1 MGVLEGLVFLLIVR
15 TGLGSKFSNFRK
27 TELFEEILDLRLK
40 KTIDYLTLMT
50 CARECLIEAEC
61 RRFKFCETDATT
73 GQCKLYE
80 DGKDC
85 PHSDTGQV
93 CLCYQK
99 KIQCDDE
106 TCTCPI
112 GYYGNRCEYVIKH
125 CGEDLGQNLKR
136 LERKISSIQP
146 DGAEEPFEVFC
157 EFRYGGLTT
166 IQSRDLQASP
176 VNFNRSLVEYI
187 HGFGHPGYNFWLGL
201 HRISLISAIAS
212 LRCNIYLKTRSSSC
226 QTFYDSCSFG
236 GRHDF
241 FTLRISSFSTM
252 EPNCGDS
259 LTAVDNVND
268 APFSTYDSDLSDCA
282 SKMAAGWWY
291 APTTTCTQGNLN
303 APLVSLA
310 DVTADPG
317 VMRMKWS
324 EKLGD
329 ELLQYSLIRVVA
341 N

>member
-1 MGVLEGLVFLLIVR
+1 
-15 TGLGSKFSNFRK
+15 
-27 TELFEEILDLRLK
+27 
-40 KTIDYLTLMT
+40 MT
-50 CARECLIEAEC
+50 CGRECLGDSEC

-85 PHSDTGQV
+85 PNFDTGQV
-93 CLCYQK
+93 CSCYQK
-99 KIQCDDE
+99 KMQCDDE
-106 TCTCPI
+106 ACTCPI

-125 CGEDLGQNLKR
+125 CGDDIGQKLESLG
-136 LERKISSIQP
+136 RKISFIQP

-166 IQSRDLQASP
+166 IQSRDLKASP
-176 VNFNRSLVEYI
+176 VNFNRSLEEYI
-187 HGFGHPGYNFWLGL
+187 HGFGHPRYNFWLGL
-201 HRISLISAIAS
+201 HRISLISAMAS
-212 LRCNIYLKTRSSSC
+212 LRCNIYLETPSSSC

-236 GRHDF
+236 GGQF
-241 FTLRISSFSTM
+241 FNMRISSFSSE

-259 LTAVDNVND
+259 LTGVDNIYD
-268 APFSTYDSDLSDCA
+268 APFSTYDSDRGGYNCA

-291 APTTTCTQGNLN
+291 APTTACTQGNLN

-310 DVTADPG
+310 DVTAVPG
-317 VMRMKWS
+317 VMNEMGGKVGRRAPSVFAHQSYRKTKA
-324 EKLGD
+324 KLDPG
-329 ELLQYSLIRVVA
+329 QY